1 MTRWHGLRP
10 GKPNQAARQRGTRK
24 RGHCMGFMDKAKNA
38 AEKLMGQ
45 GKEAVGQHT
54 NDPNME
60 ADGKKDQ
67 VMGDLKNAGEK
78 AKDTLND

>member
-1 MTRWHGLRP
+1 
-10 GKPNQAARQRGTRK
+10 
-24 RGHCMGFMDKAKNA
+24 MGFMDKAKNA

-45 GKEAVGQHT
+45 GKEAVGEHT
-54 NDPNME
+54 NDPDMA

>member
-1 MTRWHGLRP
+1 
-10 GKPNQAARQRGTRK
+10 
-24 RGHCMGFMDKAKNA
+24 MGFMDKAKNA

-45 GKEAVGQHT
+45 GKEAVG
-54 NDPNME
+54 
-60 ADGKKDQ
+60 KKDQ

>member
-1 MTRWHGLRP
+1 
-10 GKPNQAARQRGTRK
+10 
-24 RGHCMGFMDKAKNA
+24 MGFMDKAKNA

-45 GKEAVGQHT
+45 GKDAVGEHT
-54 NDPNME
+54 NDPDMA

>member
-1 MTRWHGLRP
+1 
-10 GKPNQAARQRGTRK
+10 
-24 RGHCMGFMDKAKNA
+24 MGFMDKAKNA

-45 GKEAVGQHT
+45 GKEAVGEHT
-54 NDPNME
+54 NDPDMA
-60 ADGKKDQ
+60 ADGKKYQ